1 MSRGN
6 DRKNMIWNAAAGMLN
21 AAEAVLV
28 MAIVSR
34 TDGIETAGVF
44 SLAFSLANLFM
55 SIGKYGVKEFQVI
68 NGERHFSFHDYLCH
82 RVIFTALMIVI
93 QCGYAAVGFA
103 RGSMSARKAWIIALV
118 CLWYTPEVM
127 EDVYLGKHQLEG
139 NLYLGSQQF
148 ILRWA
153 LLLAVFCIC
162 EAVGID
168 TTVSCAAALA
178 AGCAVS
184 VRNIISTSRLYCLTS
199 VSGRERKSDS
209 VALKR
214 HVGGDVSVSSQP
226 QKHRG
231 SGDTY
236 IETATSDGTRA
247 EIDTTKTENDELSS
261 TTPEQRNPDWRH
273 ITEITRR
280 CLPLFISYFAYFYVN
295 NLPKYMINS
304 YQTDEM
310 QAIYGY
316 LFMPVFAVPLV
327 NSFLY
332 QPRLLET
339 STYWNSG
346 ERAMFIR
353 SVLRQ
358 YAIIA
363 GLAVCCAA
371 GAWLLGIPVLNM
383 LYHADLTI
391 YRADLILLLMGGAL
405 LSAAGYTSVM
415 VTVIGRQDRIII
427 CYAISIA
434 AELCICPHLVRTMGV
449 RGAAIGFTAAM
460 LILAAAMIAA
470 LFTGMKKQQC
480 AL

>member
-68 NGERHFSFHDYLCH
+68 NGERHFSFHDYLYH
-82 RVIFTALMIVI
+82 RVIFTVLMIVI

-103 RGSMSARKAWIIALV
+103 RGCMNARKAWIIALV
-118 CLWYTPEVM
+118 CLWYMPEVI

-139 NLYLGSQQF
+139 NLYIGSQQF

-153 LLLAVFCIC
+153 VLLTVFCIC
-162 EAVGID
+162 EAVGTD
-168 TTVSCAAALA
+168 TTASCAAALA

-184 VRNIISTSRLYCLTS
+184 VRNIISTSRLYGLRS
-199 VSGRERKSDS
+199 AGY
-209 VALKR
+209 
-214 HVGGDVSVSSQP
+214 G
-226 QKHRG
+226 
-231 SGDTY
+231 
-236 IETATSDGTRA
+236 
-247 EIDTTKTENDELSS
+247 EIHN
-261 TTPEQRNPDWRH
+261 WRH
-273 ITEITRR
+273 IAEITRR

-332 QPRLLET
+332 QPRLLEI

-460 LILAAAMIAA
+460 LILAAAMITT